1 MTGVFVQVRLDS
13 NRLPEKALLD
23 LAGRPLIGHV
33 MQALSGVP
41 AAVHAL
47 VTEERSAGAL
57 AALADEYGFSLFT
70 GDPEDVLRRYADALR
85 HFGVD
90 TVVRATGDNPLVSAR
105 LVREILRLHE
115 EQEADLSGFDD
126 LPLGTG
132 VEILSRTAL
141 LQADAAAT
149 DPYEREHVS
158 PHLYRHPERF
168 RIHRIPAPAEFRL
181 PDGRVTV
188 DTPED
193 YHYVRQLMYEL
204 YQGVPLE
211 IDEVVQWLAGV
222 RARRIR
228 RMA

>member
-1 MTGVFVQVRLDS
+1 MIGVFVQVRLDS

-41 AAVHAL
+41 AEVHAL
-47 VTEERSAGAL
+47 VSEERSAAVLEPL
-57 AALADEYGFSLFT
+57 AEEYGFALFS
-70 GDPEDVLRRYADALR
+70 GDPEDVLRRYADAVR

-105 LVREILRLHE
+105 LVREILQLHE
-115 EQEADLSGFDD
+115 ERAADLSGFDD

-132 VEILSRTAL
+132 VEILSREAL
-141 LQADAAAT
+141 LRADARAV

-158 PHLYRHPERF
+158 PYLYRHPDRF
-168 RIHRIPAPAEFRL
+168 RILRTPAPEPYRL
-181 PDGRVTV
+181 PEGRVTV

-193 YHYVRQLMYEL
+193 YQYVRQLMYDL
-204 YQGVPLE
+204 YQGIPVE
-211 IDEVVQWLAGV
+211 IGEVVQWIAG
-222 RARRIR
+222 AQAGNIR